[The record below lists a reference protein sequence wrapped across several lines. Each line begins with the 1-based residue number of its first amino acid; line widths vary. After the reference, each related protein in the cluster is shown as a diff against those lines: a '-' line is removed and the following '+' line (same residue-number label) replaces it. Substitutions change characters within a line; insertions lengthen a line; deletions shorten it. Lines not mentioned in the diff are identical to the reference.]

1 MSGSGRTPGGGSG
14 NPLQYSCLGNL
25 MHRGAW
31 PAMGL
36 QRMGYDLVAERQVE
50 MTTQR
55 IAIGKKELRVE
66 LCRMSLFRQQLFE

>member
-1 MSGSGRTPGGGSG
+1 
-14 NPLQYSCLGNL
+14 

-36 QRMGYDLVAERQVE
+36 QRMGYDLVAEREVE

-55 IAIGKKELRVE
+55 IAIGKKRAQ
-66 LCRMSLFRQQLFE
+66 S

>member
-1 MSGSGRTPGGGSG
+1 
-14 NPLQYSCLGNL
+14 

-55 IAIGKKELRVE
+55 IAIGKKELRAE